1 MKIGVIGSGNV
12 GAALARGFARNG
24 HTVTFGVRNPT
35 SFKGASLVHEKNI
48 AVATVSEIARDCDV
62 LVMAAVPQAV
72 GEIARSLGDVS
83 DKIIIDAMNSFRTKP
98 EGFDNTTQALE
109 KLTNCKHIVKCF
121 NCTGSKN
128 MANPI
133 YRSGGIDMFY
143 AGDSPQAKEVA
154 GQLAREIG
162 FSKVYDLGGS
172 KEYDLL
178 EQLAMI
184 WITLARTSGMG
195 AEFALNVVER

>member
-1 MKIGVIGSGNV
+1 MKIGIIGSGNV
-12 GAALARGFARNG
+12 GAALAKGFVRNG
-24 HTVTFGVRNPT
+24 HTVMFGVRNPN
-35 SFKGASLVHEKNI
+35 SFKGASLVHEEKI
-48 AVATVSEIARDCDV
+48 SVRTVREIAAACDV

-83 DKIIIDAMNSFRTKP
+83 DKIIIDAMNSFRSKP
-98 EGFDNTTQALE
+98 EGFDNTTQALQ

-128 MANPI
+128 MADPVF
-133 YRSGGIDMFY
+133 RSGGIDMFY
-143 AGDSPQAKEVA
+143 AGDSPKAKEVA

-178 EQLAMI
+178 ENLAMI
-184 WITLARTSGMG
+184 WVTLARTSGMG
-195 AEFALNVVER
+195 AEFALNIVER